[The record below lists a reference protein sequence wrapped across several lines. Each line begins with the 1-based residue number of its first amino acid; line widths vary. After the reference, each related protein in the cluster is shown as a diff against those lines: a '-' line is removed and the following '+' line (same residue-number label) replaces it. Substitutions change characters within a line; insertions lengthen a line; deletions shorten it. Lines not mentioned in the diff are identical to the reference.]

1 MRKKLFVT
9 CAHERGPRSYQE
21 DKYVNIVFLNS
32 NCNCRLLAVMDG
44 HVGSKVA
51 DICADKIGSL
61 FNLENAEHTETAL
74 QNLVIDLNKVTSDCF
89 EGSTLSMACIQEDQ
103 SKVSIAILG
112 DSPVVV
118 LDNSGQLHI
127 SPEHNVRSNLK
138 EREAAIGRGGTY
150 AQGYIFANNDF
161 TNGLQ
166 MSRALGDAYLGN
178 VISHEPEIYTIN
190 NPMWILVSS
199 DGIFDPNHS
208 ELETL
213 FAEIREFAE
222 RHASAQD
229 IMNWA
234 KSRGLQDNA
243 TALVWRK

>member
-1 MRKKLFVT
+1 MSKKQLVSCVT
-9 CAHERGPRSYQE
+9 EQGPRRYQE
-21 DKYVNIVFLNS
+21 DRFVNIVFQNL
-32 NCNCRLLAVMDG
+32 NCNCRLLSVMDG
-44 HVGSKVA
+44 HAGLFVA
-51 DICADKIGSL
+51 EICAEKIGSL
-61 FNLENAEHTETAL
+61 FILENAEQAETAL
-74 QNLVIDLNKVTSDCF
+74 RNLINDLNKETSDCF

-118 LDNSGQLHI
+118 FDNSGQLHI

-138 EREAAIGRGGTY
+138 EREAVISRGGVY
-150 AQGYIFANNDF
+150 EQGYIFSDRDLYH
-161 TNGLQ
+161 GLQ

-178 VISHEPEIYTIN
+178 VISHEPEIYSIN
-190 NPMWILVSS
+190 NPVWILVSS

-208 ELETL
+208 GSETL
-213 FAEIREFAE
+213 FEEIREFAE

-229 IMNWA
+229 IMKWA

-243 TALVWRK
+243 TAIVWRK